1 MKADNSDL
9 TLFYDRYKQQGSGQ
23 VQQVSQPLEVEVPPA
38 MFLID
43 YAVVILYQHLGV
55 TLSDIPGDV
64 EIFKMLDQLKTG
76 K

>member
-55 TLSDIPGDV
+55 TLSDIPEDG
-64 EIFKMLDQLKTG
+64 EILNVLDQLKTG